1 MTDLK
6 SFVQIPPR
14 PNVRN
19 RPTHHFSNSNGK
31 VSNDVSSSTMAQQAS
46 PSIRFGSVRLLQ
58 DAPLGRGAY
67 GQVWK
72 ATLGELPCAAKLL
85 HPILMDPTNRALFEQ
100 ECRFLSEIRHPNVVQ
115 YLGVAHDPVTGLPIL
130 LMELMDDS
138 LTHFLEQSEQRLPY
152 HVQVNISHDIALA
165 LAFLHETRILH
176 RDLSSNNVL
185 LISVGAS
192 IRAKVNDFTVNK
204 LTELNLRMT
213 GLTKCPGTPAYMSP
227 EALSDPPVYT
237 EKLDC
242 FQAGVLMIQTITRKF
257 PDPGPAM
264 TRVRDARFPTGW
276 VNVPVP
282 EAERRHNH
290 LSLIPRTHPILPIAT
305 DCLKDTDTERLS
317 AQQICHRLSALKEA
331 PQYGQSLEARGGERD
346 GEVQE
351 RELLIQQLRQENEE
365 REREV
370 REKEGEIRN
379 LQDELQRT
387 EEEKQRLSRR
397 LDLTNVQIQQTLER
411 RRQVEDQLRDE
422 IHQLR
427 ESNTRVL
434 QEKDATIRQNEE
446 KEREVK
452 EKEGEI
458 GNLRDELQ
466 RKDATICQ
474 LQQSQQF
481 ASYTSQVSGP
491 GLQSA
496 TANHPTHV
504 LVELTDSSGRL
515 CSLQQNV
522 TAELQAQGKSPAIS
536 AAVAVIFPSGYEV
549 SYTAVSRGQ
558 HKLHIRV
565 NGREING
572 SPFTMTVY
580 PDPTQL
586 GHPVRVVTG
595 MNKPY
600 DIAFNSRGEMI
611 VTENGAHKV
620 SVFDIRGK
628 RVRTFGSRGKRPEQM
643 QYPAGIAVDDVDNIY
658 VGNMYKLQKFTSRG
672 KLIKCVGQEG
682 SKEGEFDVIRGLTVH
697 REQVYVCDRNNH
709 RIQVFDLD
717 LNFIRSIG
725 SRGKGRGEFNKPYD
739 VKFDTAGNMY
749 VADFLNDRV
758 QVMDSS
764 GQFIREF
771 GQEGKGKLN
780 KPSALHFA
788 DKYVYVS
795 DYWHYR
801 IVVYET
807 SGQFVT
813 SFGRKGQR
821 EGEFQYPVCITSCAD
836 GFIYVCDW
844 DNNRVQVF

>member
-1 MTDLK
+1 
-6 SFVQIPPR
+6 
-14 PNVRN
+14 
-19 RPTHHFSNSNGK
+19 
-31 VSNDVSSSTMAQQAS
+31 MAQQAS

-58 DAPLGRGAY
+58 DAPLGTGAY
-67 GQVWK
+67 GQVCK
-72 ATLGELPCAAKLL
+72 ATLGELPCAAKIL
-85 HPILMDPTNRALFEQ
+85 HPTLVDPSYPRNRALFEQ
-100 ECRFLSEIRHPNVVQ
+100 ECRFLSEIRHPNIVQ
-115 YLGVAHDPVTGLPIL
+115 YLGVAHDPITGLPIL

-138 LTHFLEQSEQRLPY
+138 LTHFLEQSEERLPY

-165 LAFLHETRILH
+165 LAFLHDNRILH

-185 LISVGAS
+185 LIGAG
-192 IRAKVNDFTVNK
+192 IRAKVTDFGMSK
-204 LTELNLRMT
+204 LTELNPRMT

-227 EALSDPPVYT
+227 EALLDPPVYT

-290 LSLIPRTHPILPIAT
+290 LSLILRTHPILPIAT
-305 DCLKDTDTERLS
+305 DCLKDTDTERPS

-365 REREV
+365 KEREV
-370 REKEGEIRN
+370 REKEREVGE
-379 LQDELQRT
+379 
-387 EEEKQRLSRR
+387 K
-397 LDLTNVQIQQTLER
+397 ER
-411 RRQVEDQLRDE
+411 ENRILRDE
-422 IHQLR
+422 IHQLQD
-427 ESNTRVL
+427 SVSTKTRLL
-434 QEKDATIRQNEE
+434 QEKNEIIREKDATIR
-446 KEREVK
+446 
-452 EKEGEI
+452 
-458 GNLRDELQ
+458 
-466 RKDATICQ
+466 Q

-481 ASYTSQVSGP
+481 ASYTCQVSGP

-496 TANHPTHV
+496 TANHPTRV
-504 LVELTDSSGRL
+504 LVELTDSSGRP

-522 TAELQAQGKSPAIS
+522 TAELQPTSQATPTSTSWLSWSKKPASTTDQLPAIS
-536 AAVAVIFPSGYEV
+536 AAVAVISPSRYEV

-558 HKLHIRV
+558 HKLHVRV

-586 GHPVRVVTG
+586 GRPVRVVTD
-595 MNKPY
+595 MNEPHS
-600 DIAFNSRGEMI
+600 IAFNSRGEMI
-611 VTENGAHKV
+611 VSEYDAHKV

-628 RVRTFGSRGKRPEQM
+628 RVRTFGSEGDRPKQM
-643 QYPAGIAVDDVDNIY
+643 FYPAGIAVDDMDNIY

-672 KLIKCVGQEG
+672 ELIKCVGQKG
-682 SKEGEFDVIRGLTVH
+682 SKEGEFDYIRGLTVH

-725 SRGKGRGEFNKPYD
+725 SRSKGRGEFNDPYD

-749 VADFLNDRV
+749 VAEYRNGRV
-758 QVMDSS
+758 PVMDSS
-764 GQFIREF
+764 GQFIQEF
-771 GQEGKGKLN
+771 GQKGEGKLGW
-780 KPSALHFA
+780 PTALHIA

-795 DYWHYR
+795 DCWNF

-813 SFGRKGQR
+813 SFGSIGQR
-821 EGEFQYPVCITSCAD
+821 EGEFQYPYCITSCAD
-836 GFIYVCDW
+836 GFIYVCDYG
-844 DNNRVQVF
+844 NKRVQIF

>member
-1 MTDLK
+1 
-6 SFVQIPPR
+6 
-14 PNVRN
+14 
-19 RPTHHFSNSNGK
+19 
-31 VSNDVSSSTMAQQAS
+31 MAQQAS
-46 PSIRFGSVRLLQ
+46 SSIRFGSVRLLQ
-58 DAPLGRGAY
+58 DAPLGTGAY
-67 GQVWK
+67 GQVCK

-85 HPILMDPTNRALFEQ
+85 HPILVDPSRPRNRALFEQ
-100 ECRFLSEIRHPNVVQ
+100 ECRFLSEIRHPNIVQ

-138 LTHFLEQSEQRLPY
+138 LTHFLEQSDERLPY

-165 LAFLHETRILH
+165 LAFLHDNRIVH

-185 LISVGAS
+185 LIGAG
-192 IRAKVNDFTVNK
+192 IRAKVTDFGMSK
-204 LTELNLRMT
+204 LTELNPRMT

-257 PDPGPAM
+257 PKPSDA
-264 TRVRDARFPTGW
+264 TRKERFPRSPTGW
-276 VNVPVP
+276 VNIPVP

-290 LSLIPRTHPILPIAT
+290 LSLIPRAHPILPIAM
-305 DCLKDTDTERLS
+305 DCLKDKDTERPS

-331 PQYGQSLEARGGERD
+331 PQYGQSLEARGGERNR
-346 GEVQE
+346 EVQE
-351 RELLIQQLRQENEE
+351 REQLIQQLRQENEE
-365 REREV
+365 KEREGRER
-370 REKEGEIRN
+370 EGEIRN
-379 LQDELQRT
+379 LRDELQRT

-427 ESNTRVL
+427 ESVSTKTRLL
-434 QEKDATIRQNEE
+434 QEKDA
-446 KEREVK
+446 
-452 EKEGEI
+452 
-458 GNLRDELQ
+458 
-466 RKDATICQ
+466 Q
-474 LQQSQQF
+474 LQQSQQIP
-481 ASYTSQVSGP
+481 SYTYQVSGP

-504 LVELTDSSGRL
+504 LVELTDSSGRP
-515 CSLQQNV
+515 CSLKQNV

-536 AAVAVIFPSGYEV
+536 AAVAVISPSRYEV

-558 HKLHIRV
+558 HKLHVQV
-565 NGREING
+565 NGREIDG
-572 SPFTMTVY
+572 SPFTMIVY

-586 GHPVRVVTG
+586 GRPVRVVTG
-595 MNKPY
+595 MNQPY
-600 DIAFNSRGEMI
+600 GIAFNSREEMI
-611 VTENGAHKV
+611 VSEKGAHNV
-620 SVFDIRGK
+620 SVFDIRGQ
-628 RVRTFGSRGKRPEQM
+628 RVRTFGSKGNRPEQM
-643 QYPAGIAVDDVDNIY
+643 DYPAGIAVDDMDNIY
-658 VGNMYKLQKFTSRG
+658 VGNFYKLQKFTSRG
-672 KLIKCVGQEG
+672 ELIKCVGQKG

-697 REQVYVCDRNNH
+697 REQVYVCDRDNH

-725 SRGKGRGEFNKPYD
+725 SLGKGRGEFNKPLD

-749 VADFLNDRV
+749 VADFYNNGV

-764 GQFIREF
+764 GQFIRVF
-771 GQEGKGKLN
+771 GQEGEGKLDG
-780 KPSALHFA
+780 PTALHIA
-788 DKYVYVS
+788 DKCVYVS
-795 DYWHYR
+795 DLCHHR

-821 EGEFQYPVCITSCAD
+821 EGEFKCPLCIISCAD
-836 GFIYVCDW
+836 GFIYVCDT
-844 DNNRVQVF
+844 DNNRVQIF